1 MKLLGS
7 IIFVLLFIA
16 LITVAFEAHVIFGSI
31 ILLVIIVCFINILD
45 RWYDG

>member
-1 MKLLGS
+1 MKLLGL

-16 LITVAFEAHVIFGSI
+16 LIIAAFEAHIIFGSV
-31 ILLVIIVCFINILD
+31 ILLVIIACFINILD